1 MSKEKSNNISEKKK
15 SPDILFLENKIK
27 QHIINEDYEKAS
39 VIKRWIDEL
48 DAKEKEKNS
57 N

>member
-1 MSKEKSNNISEKKK
+1 MSKDKSNNIGKKTK
-15 SPDILFLENKIK
+15 SIDILFLERKLIYYIS
-27 QHIINEDYEKAS
+27 HEEYEKAS

-48 DAKEKEKNS
+48 EEKEKKNS

>member
-1 MSKEKSNNISEKKK
+1 MSKEKSNNVSKYEK
-15 SPDILFLENKIK
+15 SQDILFLENKLKI
-27 QHIINEDYEKAS
+27 HIINEDYEKAS

-48 DAKEKEKNS
+48 YAKEKENNS

>member
-1 MSKEKSNNISEKKK
+1 MNSKKTIKKK
-15 SPDILFLENKIK
+15 SMDILFLEKRLK
-27 QHIINEDYEKAS
+27 EHIRDEEYEKAS

-48 DAKEKEKNS
+48 TNKEVEKNS